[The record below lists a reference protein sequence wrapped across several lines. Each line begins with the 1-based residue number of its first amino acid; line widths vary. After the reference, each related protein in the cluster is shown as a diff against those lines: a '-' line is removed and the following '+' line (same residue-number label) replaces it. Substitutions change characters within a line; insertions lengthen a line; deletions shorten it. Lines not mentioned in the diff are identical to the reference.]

1 MQKLQQCAG
10 GLFSP
15 VPTIIF
21 PNWREM
27 LNQASL
33 SGAARGGYTLAISN
47 YLEYCRLNRVSVMLF
62 FARREVTA
70 IRVTIQQP
78 CGLWLG
84 WLMFLALAFWEA

>member
-1 MQKLQQCAG
+1 MHKPEQGAG
-10 GLFSP
+10 GRFSP

-47 YLEYCRLNRVSVMLF
+47 YLEYCRLNGVSVTLES
-62 FARREVTA
+62 ARAYMRDAE
-70 IRVTIQQP
+70 RRK
-78 CGLWLG
+78 
-84 WLMFLALAFWEA
+84 LARNPGAES